1 MPNVNYSA
9 RPACAFLA
17 GGHMM
22 APTKWH
28 KVPQEPSFRHLTS
41 VGRWLVGPVPHCLL
55 GSWLDGR
62 SVLPSPIRTSFNQED
77 L

>member
-1 MPNVNYSA
+1 MSGRHSFA
-9 RPACAFLA
+9 QPACAFLA
-17 GGHMM
+17 GGHMI
-22 APTKWH
+22 ASTKWH

-41 VGRWLVGPVPHCLL
+41 VCRWLVGPVQRCLL

-62 SVLPSPIRTSFNQED
+62 SVLSSPIRTSFNQED